1 MTKLYNYRDMT
12 IELLKKEF
20 RVRYKHLAL
29 GYLWSI
35 ASPLT
40 YAVLYYFVFKII
52 FDVKTENY
60 PLFLIAG
67 LFPWQWIS
75 NSISVGAWTFLG
87 NAALIKKTLFPRF
100 LIPVVVV
107 LQDMV
112 HFLASLP
119 IIFILMLFYK
129 VQLSINWLWALPL
142 LLIVQLL
149 ITYSLN
155 LFIATV
161 NLFFRDLER
170 LVQLAMTFLFY
181 MTPVLYAESM
191 IPERFQPLIKYH
203 PLAPLILN
211 WRNLIFDGTINFQLY
226 ASSLIWGLA
235 MLMISQ
241 ALYRRLQWR
250 FAEVL

>member
-1 MTKLYNYRDMT
+1 MTTLTNYRDMT
-12 IELLKKEF
+12 LELLRKEF

-29 GYLWSI
+29 GYVWSI

-40 YAVLYYFVFKII
+40 YAVLYYFVFKVI
-52 FDVKTENY
+52 FEVKTENY

-75 NSISVGAWTFLG
+75 NSISVGAWTFYG

-112 HFLASLP
+112 HFLVSLP
-119 IIFILMLFYK
+119 IIFILMFFFNVSLTAH
-129 VQLSINWLWALPL
+129 WLWALPL
-142 LLIVQLL
+142 LLLTQIL

-155 LFIATV
+155 LLIATI

-181 MTPVLYAESM
+181 MTPVLYAETM

-203 PLAPLILN
+203 PLAPLMIN
-211 WRNLIFDGTINFQLY
+211 WRHLVFQGTIDLQLY
-226 ASSLIWGLA
+226 LSSLLWG
-235 MLMISQ
+235 I
-241 ALYRRLQWR
+241 ALLLFAQTVYRRLQWR